1 MVLTSWARAVSG
13 AIALAL
19 VAGCSDS
26 GDPDLGEA
34 TCDESSAGFACD
46 HVYLLSHLSL
56 TDLGAGEGTHLND
69 ITLVAPCFAD
79 DRLMGW
85 VANRG

>member
-1 MVLTSWARAVSG
+1 MTSRWKPLAVAFAAG
-13 AIALAL
+13 CALL
-19 VAGCSDS
+19 AGCSDS

-56 TDLGAGEGTHLND
+56 ADLGAGEGTHLND
-69 ITLVAPCFAD
+69 IWLD
-79 DRLMGW
+79 
-85 VANRG
+85 